1 MRGNVTVTWDRKED
15 GKKKSKKDKGNIGE
29 IVTVY
34 RSWDQK

>member
-1 MRGNVTVTWDRKED
+1 MRGNVTVTWD

-34 RSWDQK
+34 RSRDQK